1 MEKSLVLIKPDA
13 VQRGLAGEIISRLE
27 KKGLKIVAMK
37 MLRMDG
43 ALAQRHYAVHTGKAF
58 FNDLVDFI
66 TSGPVIAV
74 VFQGRNA
81 VEVIRQ
87 VMVITSGP
95 VIAVVFQ
102 GRNAVEVI
110 RQVMGAT
117 DPAKASSGTIR
128 GDFGIDIGHNL
139 MHGSDSLDNAS
150 GEIDLFFSAEEIL
163 SYDRDLD
170 NWIY

>member
-27 KKGLKIVAMK
+27 KKGLSIVAMK
-37 MLRMDG
+37 MLHMDR

-58 FNDLVDFI
+58 FDDLLHFI
-66 TSGPVIAV
+66 TSGPIIA
-74 VFQGRNA
+74 
-81 VEVIRQ
+81 I
-87 VMVITSGP
+87 
-95 VIAVVFQ
+95 VFQ

-139 MHGSDSLDNAS
+139 VHGSDSLDNAS
-150 GEIDLFFSAEEIL
+150 GEIDLFFSVEEIL

>member
-58 FNDLVDFI
+58 FDDLVDFI
-66 TSGPVIAV
+66 TSGPVIAI
-74 VFQGRNA
+74 VFQGK
-81 VEVIRQ
+81 
-87 VMVITSGP
+87 
-95 VIAVVFQ
+95 
-102 GRNAVEVI
+102 NAVEVI

-170 NWIY
+170 T